1 MRHLNSGCKL
11 NKVDGSELGNKF
23 ASFKMIPVKGELDR
37 STEGFINYKDA
48 KPQVL
53 CMAEAS
59 DNGFD

>member
-23 ASFKMIPVKGELDR
+23 ASFKMIPVKGEPDR

-48 KPQVL
+48 KP
-53 CMAEAS
+53 
-59 DNGFD
+59 